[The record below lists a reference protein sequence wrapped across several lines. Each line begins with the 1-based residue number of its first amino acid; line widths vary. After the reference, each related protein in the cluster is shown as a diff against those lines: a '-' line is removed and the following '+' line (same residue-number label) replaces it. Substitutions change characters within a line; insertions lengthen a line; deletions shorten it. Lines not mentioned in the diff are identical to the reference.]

1 MRPQLKQ
8 LSLLVARWRKIEL
21 NTWPQALAARERTFH
36 ARALKLFFPLFA
48 LVMVKMLPTKPDQD
62 IGSTDQSSPAS
73 SSSLSAVTLTSA
85 DACIS
90 SAEMRFE
97 AYLAELHSGLEQFIQ
112 SCAVGEFGTRLEMLA
127 SMQAQLD
134 VEISAGIAAPVACAA
149 ASNEQSLLAS
159 NDRLTLTA
167 RQRLSHTL
175 FNVRMYYAQFLPLV
189 QAHLAARRAPIAKKL
204 ADTVRLAP
212 LVDLLVMNAN

>member
-48 LVMVKMLPTKPDQD
+48 LVMVKMLPSKTDEEVG
-62 IGSTDQSSPAS
+62 ITDQSSSTS
-73 SSSLSAVTLTSA
+73 SSSSSTPA
-85 DACIS
+85 DAPVTT
-90 SAEMRFE
+90 AVMRFE
-97 AYLAELHSGLEQFIQ
+97 AYLTELHSGLEQFIQ
-112 SCAVGEFGTRLEMLA
+112 SCAIGEFGTRLEMLA

-134 VEISAGIAAPVACAA
+134 VEISAGIAASVASAA
-149 ASNEQSLLAS
+149 VSNEPSLLAS

-167 RQRLSHTL
+167 RQRLAYTL
-175 FNVRMYYAQFLPLV
+175 FNVRMYFAQFLPLV

-204 ADTVRLAP
+204 ADTVRFIYP
-212 LVDLLVMNAN
+212 LD